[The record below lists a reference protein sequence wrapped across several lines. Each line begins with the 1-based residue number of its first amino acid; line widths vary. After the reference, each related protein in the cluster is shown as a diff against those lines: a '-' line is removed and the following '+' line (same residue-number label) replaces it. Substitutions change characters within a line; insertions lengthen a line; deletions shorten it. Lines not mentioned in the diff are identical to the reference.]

1 MVIVLLIAFIIITW
15 ILSVIIDLQNN
26 SSDNVNYEENNDY
39 SKKYQRK
46 SFMTETEKEFF
57 YKIIKLEEKYNVKVV
72 PQVNLATVITN
83 INKHRFQNELFRNID
98 FGFFDSEYNKLLLLI
113 ELNDKTHFTKKRIY
127 RDNKVKRI
135 CYDAGIKI
143 ISFYAYKENNEDYV
157 NNRIYNYIKDDLY

>member
-1 MVIVLLIAFIIITW
+1 MVIVLLIAIIIITW

-26 SSDNVNYEENNDY
+26 SSDSVNYEENNDY

-83 INKHRFQNELFRNID
+83 INKHKFQNELFRNID
-98 FGFFDSEYNKLLLLI
+98 FGIFDSEYNKLLLLI
-113 ELNDKTHFTKKRIY
+113 ELNDKTHLTKKRRY

-143 ISFYAYKENNEDYV
+143 ISFYTYKENNEDYV